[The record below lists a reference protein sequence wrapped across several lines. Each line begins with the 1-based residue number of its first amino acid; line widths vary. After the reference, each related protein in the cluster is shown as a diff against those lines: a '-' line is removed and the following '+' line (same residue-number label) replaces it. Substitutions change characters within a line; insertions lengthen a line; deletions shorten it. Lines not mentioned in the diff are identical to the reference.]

1 MVLGPGPE
9 FERFFFS
16 LDLGFKRFKE
26 ITVLNPYAD
35 EHIKQLTGKFIR
47 HYYRSASARVLVLG
61 INPGRKG
68 GGITGIPF
76 TDPVALSEICGINN
90 NLKQERE
97 LSSTFIYEM
106 INTFGG
112 PDFFYDNVLLS
123 AVSPLGFVK
132 NDKNSNYYDEPDLL
146 KKVTGFIQNAF
157 RFHSELNVTRD
168 AVISL
173 GKENGEFVSVMNEKL
188 KLFKKV
194 IVLEH
199 PRYIMQYK
207 RKQMKGYC
215 DKYIRIISSFL

>member
-9 FERFFFS
+9 FERFLFS

-35 EHIKQLTGKFIR
+35 EYIKQLTGKFLR
-47 HYYRSASARVLVLG
+47 HYYRSESARVLVLG

-76 TDPVALSEICGINN
+76 TDPVALSEICGISND
-90 NLKQERE
+90 LKAERE

-106 INTFGG
+106 IYKFGG
-112 PDFFYDNVLLS
+112 PDFFYDKVLLS
-123 AVSPLGFVK
+123 SVSPLGFVK
-132 NDKNSNYYDEPDLL
+132 NEKNFNYYDDSGLF
-146 KKVTGFIQNAF
+146 KKVSSFIQNSF
-157 RFHSELNVTRD
+157 RFHSELNVTKD
-168 AVISL
+168 VVISL
-173 GKENGEFVSVMNEKL
+173 GKENGELISELNQKL

-194 IVLEH
+194 VVLEH

-207 RKQMKGYC
+207 RKQMKVYC
-215 DKYIRIISSFL
+215 DKYVRIISSFL